1 MKKYS
6 LLVLVIFA
14 WIGVSFAHQPRLVF
28 DQPIGQVVNIQNP
41 EVSQAF
47 YGMLSGQEDVYQ
59 IVSDTWFLLY
69 VSLVVPKISWS
80 RTYFTVD
87 IIEGNMAVY
96 TRLDGKWFT
105 WTDFFEPYA
114 GDMYLQW
121 PSIEKQVGSGTYT
134 IKVSN
139 ADNHGKYSLAI
150 GKIESF
156 PFNEIIHTYKVLPE
170 LKMVFFDKP
179 WYTMFRNIVWILLLS
194 MIVVVIV
201 AICGS
206 IKLIKYIRHK

>member
-1 MKKYS
+1 MKKFF
-6 LLVLVIFA
+6 LLVFVV
-14 WIGVSFAHQPRLVF
+14 VSFWFTFAHQPRLVF
-28 DQPIGQVVNIQNP
+28 DQAIGQVVKIKNP

-47 YGMLSGQEDVYQ
+47 YGILSGQEDVYQ

-80 RTYFTVD
+80 RTDFTVD
-87 IIEGNMAVY
+87 IIEGNAAVY

-105 WTDFFEPYA
+105 WTDFFEPFA

-156 PFNEIIHTYKVLPE
+156 PLNETIHTYKVLPE

-179 WYTMFRNIVWILLLS
+179 WYTMFRNVVWWALLWL
-194 MIVVVIV
+194 VIV
-201 AICGS
+201 
-206 IKLIKYIRHK
+206 LILVVLGIVKFTKQRTHR

>member
-1 MKKYS
+1 MKKIF
-6 LLVLVIFA
+6 LLVFVV
-14 WIGVSFAHQPRLVF
+14 VSFWFTFAHQPRLVF
-28 DQPIGQVVNIQNP
+28 DQPIGQVINVQNP
-41 EVSQAF
+41 EISQAF
-47 YGMLSGQEDVYQ
+47 YGILSGQEDVYQ

-69 VSLVVPKISWS
+69 VSLVVPRISGS
-80 RTYFTVD
+80 RTDFTVD
-87 IIEGNMAVY
+87 IIEGNAAVY

-134 IKVSN
+134 IRVGDL
-139 ADNHGKYSLAI
+139 DNHGKYSLAI

-170 LKMVFFDKP
+170 LKTVFFDKP
-179 WYTMFRNIVWILLLS
+179 WYTMFRNVVWWALLWLIIVL
-194 MIVVVIV
+194 IVVVLGILKF
-201 AICGS
+201 A
-206 IKLIKYIRHK
+206 KQNTHK